1 MGGNKKKKKKV
12 PVPLIVAL
20 CVCVVAL
27 GVSIWQLSDIFL
39 EYKAGTDEYEELQ
52 QYVLEEIPEKNETDT
67 AETENDTEETGTEEE
82 QVQRVALSE
91 LQAQNP
97 DTVGWIEIPGTGIS
111 YPLMQA
117 DDNAYYLNHTFSGK
131 VNSAG
136 SIFMEQLNSS
146 DFTDLHTIIYGHN
159 MKNNTMF
166 GSLQEYKNQNYYDN
180 HKVMYYFT
188 PEKNYIIELFTG
200 YTISVES
207 DIYDLSI
214 IDSSKLEELISKS
227 DFESNT
233 KVTEEDKIITLSTCA
248 YEYDGARYI
257 VMGVLKEIEKPEI
270 SFEMQQKFDKKVN
283 EQ

>member
-52 QYVLEEIPEKNETDT
+52 QYVLEEIPEENETDT

-159 MKNNTMF
+159 MKNGSMF
-166 GSLQEYKNQNYYDN
+166 AGL
-180 HKVMYYFT
+180 
-188 PEKNYIIELFTG
+188 KNYTSPSYLVAHPNVYLDLADGTHCYQIFSVYEVEAESDS
-200 YTISVES
+200 YTIGFAPDEQYETFLQTLKSRS
-207 DIYDLSI
+207 AYDTGVTVTKD
-214 IDSSKLEELISKS
+214 DS
-227 DFESNT
+227 
-233 KVTEEDKIITLSTCA
+233 IITLSTCTRQG
-248 YEYDGARYI
+248 EHRYL
-257 VMGVLKEIEKPEI
+257 VHA
-270 SFEMQQKFDKKVN
+270 KKIY
-283 EQ
+283 

>member
-52 QYVLEEIPEKNETDT
+52 QYVLEEIPEENETDT

-159 MKNNTMF
+159 MKNGSMF
-166 GSLQEYKNQNYYDN
+166 AGL
-180 HKVMYYFT
+180 
-188 PEKNYIIELFTG
+188 KNYSSPSYLVSHPTVYLDLADGTHAYQIFSVYEAAADSDS
-200 YTISVES
+200 YTIGFAPDEQYEEYLRTIKGRSE
-207 DIYDLSI
+207 YDTGV
-214 IDSSKLEELISKS
+214 DVTKD
-227 DFESNT
+227 DF
-233 KVTEEDKIITLSTCA
+233 IITLSSCTRSG
-248 YEYDGARYI
+248 EDRYL
-257 VMGVLKEIEKPEI
+257 VHA
-270 SFEMQQKFDKKVN
+270 KKLW
-283 EQ
+283 

>member
-1 MGGNKKKKKKV
+1 MGGNKKNKKKV

-52 QYVLEEIPEKNETDT
+52 QYVLEEITEENETDT

-159 MKNNTMF
+159 MKNGSMF
-166 GSLQEYKNQNYYDN
+166 AGL
-180 HKVMYYFT
+180 
-188 PEKNYIIELFTG
+188 KNYSSPSYLVSHPTVYLDLADGTHAYQIFSVYEAAADSDS
-200 YTISVES
+200 YTIGFAPDEQYEEYLRTIKGRSE
-207 DIYDLSI
+207 YDTGV
-214 IDSSKLEELISKS
+214 DVTKD
-227 DFESNT
+227 DF
-233 KVTEEDKIITLSTCA
+233 IITLSTCTRSG
-248 YEYDGARYI
+248 EDRYL
-257 VMGVLKEIEKPEI
+257 VHA
-270 SFEMQQKFDKKVN
+270 KKLW
-283 EQ
+283 

>member
-27 GVSIWQLSDIFL
+27 GVSIWQLSNIFL

-52 QYVLEEIPEKNETDT
+52 QYVLEEIPEENETDT

-159 MKNNTMF
+159 MKNGSMF
-166 GSLQEYKNQNYYDN
+166 AGL
-180 HKVMYYFT
+180 
-188 PEKNYIIELFTG
+188 KNYSSPSYLVSHPTVYLDLADGTHAYQIFSVYEAAADSDS
-200 YTISVES
+200 YTIGFAPDEQYEEYLRTIKGRSE
-207 DIYDLSI
+207 YDTGV
-214 IDSSKLEELISKS
+214 DVTKD
-227 DFESNT
+227 DF
-233 KVTEEDKIITLSTCA
+233 IITLSTCTRSG
-248 YEYDGARYI
+248 EDRYL
-257 VMGVLKEIEKPEI
+257 VHA
-270 SFEMQQKFDKKVN
+270 KKLW
-283 EQ
+283 

>member
-52 QYVLEEIPEKNETDT
+52 QYVLEEIPEENETDT

-159 MKNNTMF
+159 LKNGSMF
-166 GSLQEYKNQNYYDN
+166 AGLKYYSSPSYLVSHPTVYLDLADGT
-180 HKVMYYFT
+180 HAYQIFSVY
-188 PEKNYIIELFTG
+188 EAAADSDS
-200 YTISVES
+200 YTIGFAPDEQYEEYLRTIKGRSE
-207 DIYDLSI
+207 YDTGV
-214 IDSSKLEELISKS
+214 DVTKD
-227 DFESNT
+227 DF
-233 KVTEEDKIITLSTCA
+233 IITLSTCTRSG
-248 YEYDGARYI
+248 EDRYL
-257 VMGVLKEIEKPEI
+257 VHA
-270 SFEMQQKFDKKVN
+270 KKLW
-283 EQ
+283 

>member
-52 QYVLEEIPEKNETDT
+52 QYVLEEIPEENETDT
-67 AETENDTEETGTEEE
+67 AETENDTEEMGTEEE

-159 MKNNTMF
+159 MKNGSMF
-166 GSLQEYKNQNYYDN
+166 AGL
-180 HKVMYYFT
+180 
-188 PEKNYIIELFTG
+188 KNYSSPSYLVSHPTVYLDLADGTHAYQIFSVYEAAADSDS
-200 YTISVES
+200 YTIGFAPDEQYEEYLRTIKGRSE
-207 DIYDLSI
+207 YDTGV
-214 IDSSKLEELISKS
+214 DVTKD
-227 DFESNT
+227 DF
-233 KVTEEDKIITLSTCA
+233 IITLSTCTRSG
-248 YEYDGARYI
+248 EDRYL
-257 VMGVLKEIEKPEI
+257 VHA
-270 SFEMQQKFDKKVN
+270 KKLW
-283 EQ
+283 

>member
-52 QYVLEEIPEKNETDT
+52 QYVLEEIPEENETDT

-159 MKNNTMF
+159 MKNGSMF
-166 GSLQEYKNQNYYDN
+166 AGL
-180 HKVMYYFT
+180 
-188 PEKNYIIELFTG
+188 KNYSSPSYLVSHPTVYLDLADGTHAYQIFSVYEAAADSDS
-200 YTISVES
+200 YTIGFAPDEQYEEYLRTIKGRSE
-207 DIYDLSI
+207 YDTGV
-214 IDSSKLEELISKS
+214 DVTKD
-227 DFESNT
+227 DF
-233 KVTEEDKIITLSTCA
+233 IITLSTCTRSG
-248 YEYDGARYI
+248 EDRYL
-257 VMGVLKEIEKPEI
+257 VHA
-270 SFEMQQKFDKKVN
+270 KKLW
-283 EQ
+283 